1 MPVNRYLVFVLLT
14 LCFLWG
20 CQTSS
25 DKQKLQDVLQTTQP
39 DLLIRNGSL
48 LDGTGSPAIKK
59 DILLSGDSILFIGE
73 IGELPEVA
81 TLNLDGEV
89 VAPGFIDAHAHGD
102 PLRHPDFINFLS
114 MGVTTICLGQ
124 DGFSPPYKDIREW
137 MGKVDDQELGLNI
150 VPFVGHN
157 TLRELS
163 GIRFEENPSGEGLE
177 EMVRLLR
184 DALAA
189 GCFGISTGLEY
200 NPGLYAG
207 KKELS
212 MLAEA
217 AGEYDRLMMSHI
229 RNEDDDQLQ
238 ASLEEL
244 IQLGEYCPVH
254 VSHIKSVYGKSQERA
269 EIILSWLEKGREGGK
284 RVTADIYPYTAS
296 FTTIGIVFP
305 KWARSPN
312 NYDQVKRNRGDELLT
327 YLRNRIKKRNGPEAT
342 LFGTR
347 PYAGKTLAD
356 LSEEQQRP
364 FEEILMDDI
373 SPTGASAA
381 YFIMDEELQMRL
393 MQDEQVMI
401 GSDGSPTMRHP
412 RGYGSFARMIEYF
425 CLEKKIVELPELIRK
440 MTSLP
445 AEILSLEDRGKI
457 EVGKK
462 ADLVIFDPQ
471 KVKENASFEDPYQ
484 LASGFEYVIVNGK
497 LTMAKDSLVYQG
509 NGELLRYGTD

>member
-48 LDGTGSPAIKK
+48 LDGTGSPAVKK

-81 TLNLDGEV
+81 TLKLDGEV

-137 MGKVDDQELGLNI
+137 MGKVDEQELGLNI

-296 FTTIGIVFP
+296 FTP
-305 KWARSPN
+305 
-312 NYDQVKRNRGDELLT
+312 
-327 YLRNRIKKRNGPEAT
+327 
-342 LFGTR
+342 
-347 PYAGKTLAD
+347 
-356 LSEEQQRP
+356 
-364 FEEILMDDI
+364 
-373 SPTGASAA
+373 
-381 YFIMDEELQMRL
+381 
-393 MQDEQVMI
+393 
-401 GSDGSPTMRHP
+401 
-412 RGYGSFARMIEYF
+412 
-425 CLEKKIVELPELIRK
+425 
-440 MTSLP
+440 
-445 AEILSLEDRGKI
+445 
-457 EVGKK
+457 
-462 ADLVIFDPQ
+462 
-471 KVKENASFEDPYQ
+471 
-484 LASGFEYVIVNGK
+484 
-497 LTMAKDSLVYQG
+497 
-509 NGELLRYGTD
+509 